1 MKKIYSMLAMGAVV
15 FGMNAAVDMP
25 IYLQQNFQEAFD
37 NQQWPEGWITIG
49 QDIKPVGE
57 LASEFFPQYSAT
69 DCYSLLSDGT
79 NVLAFSPSQFEGEAP
94 SNEWLITP
102 AFTIT
107 DKSNMLTYTVGAY
120 GNRITNK
127 YQVYISEGGTAKED
141 FTPLTDSGVKGDVK
155 VVNLANRR
163 FMMEGYEG
171 KTVRLAFVNEGNT
184 SGMLGFTD
192 IQVAP
197 YYLEIKDLS
206 SFDALVLSDN
216 QKKVGM
222 TLTLT
227 TPEKCTGFTAK
238 LTTSTGFEST
248 FVSKTKFSSTKA
260 KTETFEFPE
269 DVDLNGA
276 KAADYTITIT
286 PNYDGAPTTTLT
298 GRIVFAEMK
307 YNKVAVMEEMTGTW
321 CGYCPYG
328 YSLMN
333 YLVDKYNGKDG
344 NPLAVGVAVHN
355 GDPMVINYIDQGIAA
370 IGRPLGADGYPS
382 MIINRVAA
390 MHPSNSLA
398 YVEKLL
404 QEKTYAAV
412 KINSVKY
419 NEDSEEV
426 TMNYGLTLGYD
437 SDNCGLKALVITT
450 QNNMTG
456 SSAKW
461 NQKNYLAGSVT
472 SSQIAASFGEDVV
485 PYFEMF
491 VGENASRT
499 VKGLLFPDVAREYY
513 PSLTGEFIEG
523 SFATDVPTDVEISF
537 PMSKNVT
544 KLEDAVLTV
553 VILNS
558 AGEIV
563 TADHVGYNGFDI
575 TAVDGIENGSIS
587 VRAQQGKVA
596 VNAPAA
602 SVVTVF
608 SADGRV
614 VAKADVAEGLNFIDA
629 PRGISIVRVEA
640 GSESKTVKVIVK

>member
-1 MKKIYSMLAMGAVV
+1 MKKIYSVLAMGAVV

-25 IYLQQNFQEAFD
+25 IYLRQNFKDAF
-37 NQQWPEGWITIG
+37 NSQQWPEGWIMLG
-49 QDIKPVGE
+49 QNIKPTGSIAE
-57 LASEFFPQYSAT
+57 QYFYGYSA
-69 DCYSLLSDGT
+69 DNCYSLLSTGND
-79 NVLAFSPSQFEGEAP
+79 VFAFSPSAFEGGA
-94 SNEWLITP
+94 SSDEWLITP
-102 AFTIT
+102 EFTIT
-107 DKSNMLTYTVGAY
+107 DKANMLNFTVAAY
-120 GNRITNK
+120 GNNITNK
-127 YQVYISEGGTAKED
+127 YKVYISSGGTAKED
-141 FTPLTDSGVKGDVK
+141 FVPLTDSGIKGSSQG
-155 VVNLANRR
+155 VNAANRR
-163 FMMEGYEG
+163 FLMEDYAG

-184 SGMLGFTD
+184 TGMVGFTD

-197 YYLEIKDLS
+197 YYLAIANESAFETILMS
-206 SFDALVLSDN
+206 GEE
-216 QKKVGM
+216 KKVGM
-222 TLTLT
+222 TVTLT
-227 TPEKCTGFTAK
+227 TPENCNGFTAK
-238 LTTSTGFEST
+238 LSTSTGFEST
-248 FVSKTKFSSTKA
+248 YVSKLKFTPTKA
-260 KTETFEFPE
+260 KTETFEFP
-269 DVDLNGA
+269 DDLNLSGETGVE
-276 KAADYTITIT
+276 YTITIT
-286 PNYDGAPTTTLT
+286 PNYEGAPVTTVT
-298 GRIVFAEMK
+298 GRIIIAEMK
-307 YNKVAVMEEMTGTW
+307 YDKVAVLEERTGTW

-344 NPLAVGVAVHN
+344 NPLVIGVAVHN
-355 GDPMVINYIDQGIAA
+355 GDPMAVDYIDRGIAT
-370 IGRPLGADGYPS
+370 IGAPLGSSGYPS
-382 MIINRVAA
+382 MIVNRVAA
-390 MHPSNSLA
+390 MHPSNSLS
-398 YVEKLL
+398 YVEGLL
-404 QEKTYAAV
+404 KEKTYAAV
-412 KINSVKY
+412 KINDVRY
-419 NEDSEEV
+419 NEDSGEV
-426 TMNYGLTLGYD
+426 EMNYGLTLGYD
-437 SDNCGLKALVITT
+437 SDNCGLKAMVITT

-456 SSAKW
+456 KSASW
-461 NQKNYLAGSVT
+461 NQKNNLAGSIT

-485 PYFEMF
+485 PYFDMF
-491 VGENASRT
+491 VGENASSS

-563 TADHVGYNGFDI
+563 TADHVGYNGFEI

-602 SVVTVF
+602 GVVTVF
-608 SADGRV
+608 SADGCV

>member
-1 MKKIYSMLAMGAVV
+1 MKKIYSVLAMGAVA

-49 QDIKPVGE
+49 QDIKPVGK

-69 DCYSLLSDGT
+69 DCYSLASNGV
-79 NVLAFSPSQFEGEAP
+79 NVLAFSPSEFEGEAP

-120 GNRITNK
+120 GNKITNK

-184 SGMLGFTD
+184 SGMMGFTD

-197 YYLEIKDLS
+197 YYLEIKNLS

-269 DVDLNGA
+269 EVDLNGA

-307 YNKVAVMEEMTGTW
+307 YNKVAVMEELTGTW

-333 YLVDKYNGKDG
+333 YVVDKYNGQEG
-344 NPLAVGVAVHN
+344 NPLAIGVAVHN
-355 GDPMVINYIDQGIAA
+355 DDPMAISYIDSGITAV
-370 IGRPLGADGYPS
+370 GKPLGFNGYPS
-382 MIINRVAA
+382 MIINRETAL
-390 MHPSNSLA
+390 HPAESLD
-398 YVEKLL
+398 YIDNLL
-404 QEKTYAAV
+404 KEKTYASV
-412 KINSVKY
+412 KINKVDY
-419 NEDSEEV
+419 NEDSQEV

-437 SDNCGLKALVITT
+437 SENCGLKAMVITT

-456 SSAKW
+456 KGPKW
-461 NQKNYLAGSVT
+461 SQANNLAGMPAG
-472 SSQIAASFGEDVV
+472 QISGAFGEDAV

-491 VGENASRT
+491 IGDASNS
-499 VKGLLFPDVAREYY
+499 VSGLLYPDVAREYY
-513 PSLTGEFIEG
+513 PSVTGDLIEG
-523 SFATDVPTDVEISF
+523 SFVNDVATDIEVKF

-563 TADHVGYNGFDI
+563 TADHVGYNGFEI

-602 SVVTVF
+602 GIVTVF